1 MKFLAHLLLKNCPRV
16 KAYPIKVCL
25 PFCLCNKNNSEII
38 AFIESVSKDPKAP
51 LVTHRRFIG
60 NDDYKSFIM
69 VQEPCKDRQP
79 DSEDEDII
87 KLNQEP
93 EEIIRCK
100 VCDFSTTRLGVL
112 LIHNKL
118 HLEGKHSF
126 LDLLIQNLYVV
137 KIS

>member
-1 MKFLAHLLLKNCPRV
+1 MQLK
-16 KAYPIKVCL
+16 KK
-25 PFCLCNKNNSEII
+25 NSENPV
-38 AFIESVSKDPKAP
+38 FIESVTKDPKAP

-100 VCDFSTTRLGVL
+100 ICDFSTTRLGVL

-118 HLEGKHSF
+118 HLEGKR
-126 LDLLIQNLYVV
+126 N
-137 KIS
+137 